1 MTYRVVVNASQRIRA
16 LTSSTNIVVADAQL
30 TTSQALVTQA
40 SYAAEVSSR
49 IVGAFAAYREPTTE
63 IYFQNLSAID
73 IELDPFSL
81 NKYFRLEQFGISDA
95 QDLLVTKGFNDSVAA
110 TDEIQAVTVGK
121 GFVDT
126 IGMGDFTFVLLEILR
141 EFADSVPVI
150 DVQTLSSGLFKSET
164 LGLADITSM
173 FISKSEIDVANIG
186 EQAAVGISKPLT
198 ESVSFSDQF
207 SRAAVFQRVFS
218 DAFVLD
224 DFTDVDAITKDS
236 TAAKNNVIG
245 FSDVQSFVTDKPFQD
260 AVSFAEQSVAALT
273 KGLSDTASITESI
286 QVTTA
291 SMASSVLNAGAINS
305 ASLNH

>member
-1 MTYRVVVNASQRIRA
+1 MAKIVATYTRLNALPSYTLIR
-16 LTSSTNIVVADAQL
+16 SS
-30 TTSQALVTQA
+30 A
-40 SYAAEVSSR
+40 SYSHLKSSASYSRLNAAEVILDYDTKNR
-49 IVGAFAAYREPTTE
+49 YFTGASGENFSFSDLAALAS
-63 IYFQNLSAID
+63 QKNLTDSIGAAD
-73 IELDPFSL
+73 QHSL
-81 NKYFRLEQFGISDA
+81 GILKP
-95 QDLLVTKGFNDSVAA
+95 Q
-110 TDEIQAVTVGK
+110 TDV
-121 GFVDT
+121 F
-126 IGMGDFTFVLLEILR
+126 GMGDNAVVVLDIFR
-141 EFADSVPVI
+141 EFADSAPVI
-150 DVQTLSSGLFKSET
+150 DVQTLSLGVVKSET
-164 LGLADITSM
+164 FGLADIAAT
-173 FISKSEIDVANIG
+173 FISKSESDVASIG

-198 ESVSFSDQF
+198 DSASLSDQF

>member
-16 LTSSTNIVVADAQL
+16 LTSSTNIVVADAQI

-81 NKYFRLEQFGISDA
+81 NKYFRFEKFGISDA

-110 TDEIQAVTVGK
+110 TDEVQTVIVGK
-121 GFVDT
+121 GFEEN
-126 IGMGDFTFVLLEILR
+126 IGMGDFAFVLLELLR
-141 EFADSVPVI
+141 DFTDSVPVT
-150 DVQTLSSGLFKSET
+150 DAQTLSSGLFKSET
-164 LGLADITSM
+164 LGLADITST
-173 FISKSEIDVANIG
+173 FISKSEIDVASLA
-186 EQAAVGISKPLT
+186 EQAELGFSKPLT
-198 ESVSFSDQF
+198 DSAGLSDQF
-207 SRAAVFQRVFS
+207 SRAAVFQRVFTDS
-218 DAFVLD
+218 FALD

-236 TAAKNNVIG
+236 IAAKNNVIG

-260 AVSFAEQSVAALT
+260 AMSFAEQSVAALT
-273 KGLSDTASITESI
+273 KGISDAASITELI
-286 QVTTA
+286 QITTA
-291 SMASSVLNAGAINS
+291 SPASSVLNASVMNS
-305 ASLNH
+305 SPLNK